1 MVRWMAD
8 HERILIPTCPDTRDL
23 SGYDAV
29 SRNQVLVE
37 LSKGCEAMQTV
48 KVETF
53 RNLQQVVTTT
63 NHSLLADEP
72 PDAGDD
78 LGPNPYELLLSAL
91 GT

>member
-1 MVRWMAD
+1 
-8 HERILIPTCPDTRDL
+8 
-23 SGYDAV
+23 
-29 SRNQVLVE
+29 
-37 LSKGCEAMQTV
+37 MQTV

-53 RNLQQVVTTT
+53 KNLQQVVTTA
-63 NHSLLADEP
+63 NHGLLAEEP